1 MTVFTPLLA
10 CVVVAATVAV
20 AGLRHVPQGQVFTV
34 HRFGRYRRTLGPG
47 LRWVLPGLDRIGHH
61 VSLIGHHV
69 AVPMALDGPVASADL
84 YYQILDPARTGA
96 ALDDVDAL
104 VQQQTRDA
112 LHALHDTATPDKGMA
127 ALAESLKHEVN
138 RRVNALGLRVIRCA
152 VYPG

>member
-1 MTVFTPLLA
+1 MNVFTFLLA
-10 CVVVAATVAV
+10 SVVVLATVAV

-47 LRWVLPGLDRIGHH
+47 LRWVLPGFDRIGHH

-69 AVPMALDGPVASADL
+69 AVPMALNGPAASADL
-84 YYQILDPARTGA
+84 YYQILDPTRTGA
-96 ALDDVDAL
+96 VLDDVDAL
-104 VQQQTRDA
+104 IQQQTHDA
-112 LHALHDTATPDKGMA
+112 LQALHGQNAPDKGMV

-138 RRVNALGLRVIRCA
+138 RRINALGLRVIRCA

>member
-1 MTVFTPLLA
+1 MTVFTLLLA

-69 AVPMALDGPVASADL
+69 AVPMALAGPVASADL
-84 YYQILDPARTGA
+84 YYPILDPPRTGPP
-96 ALDDVDAL
+96 LDVVDAL
-104 VQQQTRDA
+104 IPPQTRYA
-112 LHALHDTATPDKGMA
+112 LHALHPPPAPAKVLTPLAATPK
-127 ALAESLKHEVN
+127 
-138 RRVNALGLRVIRCA
+138 
-152 VYPG
+152 P